1 MKWRQYWPEYFVALL
16 LLVLQGTRW
25 STTNAAA
32 VRSAGWTP
40 ERKLAVRNKVRDL
53 WYHGFN
59 NYMTF
64 AFPMDELTPL
74 SCSGQGPDWDH
85 PENYAS
91 NDVRGNY
98 SLTLIDVLDSLVVL
112 GDRPGFEKAVK
123 DVIESV
129 SFDVNTRPQV
139 FETTIRVL
147 GGLLSGHIFASQTNQ
162 TFFLPWYKGEL
173 LQLAHDLGERLLPA
187 FSTPTGLPY
196 ARINLRHG
204 VLKGEGIE
212 TCSAGAGSLMLEFAT
227 LSRLTGDDRFEKAAY
242 KAFFAVWNRRS
253 DAGLVGNTINIR
265 TGTWTKPE
273 VSGIGAGIDS
283 FHEYALKWYIL
294 RFELFV
300 WFFLTEF
307 PAAAMLS
314 FWTYGMTHT
323 QPLCAGPA
331 HQTDFGSGLFH
342 IIAELAEAVPQ
353 YRPVNMVS
361 GDTAYW
367 TVDSLSA
374 FWPGL
379 QVLAGDVQNAIKLH
393 LLYYNLWRKHSGLPE
408 VYDTNYKV
416 ATAHQY
422 PLRPEFI
429 ESSWYLYRATKDSFY
444 LDVGERVLFD
454 ITTRAKV
461 PCGLTGIKDLRTNA
475 RDDRMESF
483 ALSETL
489 KYLYLLF
496 DEENPLHRDDSN
508 YVFTTEG
515 HLLTLGNDLQKPSS
529 ARRKMRKVETH
540 QCPAYRPHHRNGSS
554 LSMGIRSRGDVDY
567 ARALLDQSPSDLDE
581 SAWSPNGWCE
591 RPNTDLFA
599 YDFIL
604 SAGGKL
610 VAEDISPSRLKL
622 DKVDDGFILHN
633 VTGIRINIVQRLD
646 GKGYDV
652 RKLGHYDVRSGNT
665 VYIADHNLFASPD
678 TFEGN
683 DDLRPLD
690 IPLRFFTTGSDPL
703 SEAQTGLPDLLNM
716 MEFATTGYTA
726 LFGPELGVSSEP
738 NALRIEKVD
747 GVPVYREP
755 TNANGCE
762 EYHERFQDVVLVAQ
776 RGECTFLQKLIR
788 ARDAGAAG
796 VLVISNE
803 NIALNPTAD
812 AAELEAAGDI
822 KDVALVVL
830 TPQVGQLVHEMLDS
844 TEERG
849 GQVMVQLDPEGVLVP
864 PVEISREQEKPK
876 PVENKILYLNG
887 HPLLNTRI
895 II

>member
-1 MKWRQYWPEYFVALL
+1 MKYWPEYFIALL
-16 LLVLQGTRW
+16 LLLLQGSPW
-25 STTNAAA
+25 KNANAAPS
-32 VRSAGWTP
+32 RSTGWTT
-40 ERKLAVRNKVRDL
+40 ERKLAIREKVREL

-98 SLTLIDVLDSLVVL
+98 SLTLIDVLDTLVVL
-112 GDRPGFEKAVK
+112 GDRPGFEKGVK
-123 DVIESV
+123 DVIEWV
-129 SFDVNTRPQV
+129 SLDVNTRPQV

-147 GGLLSGHIFASQTNQ
+147 GGLLSGHIFASEANQ
-162 TFFLPWYKGEL
+162 PFFLPWYNGEL

-204 VLKGEGIE
+204 VMRGEGTE
-212 TCSAGAGSLMLEFAT
+212 TCSAGAGSLILEFAT

-253 DAGLVGNTINIR
+253 DVGLVGNTINIR
-265 TGTWTKPE
+265 TGAWTKPE
-273 VSGIGAGIDS
+273 ISGIGAGIDS
-283 FHEYALKWYIL
+283 FHEYALKWYIMRL
-294 RFELFV
+294 EPCDVEFLDV
-300 WFFLTEF
+300 WDDSY
-307 PAAAMLS
+307 AAIMRWSRAPDG
-314 FWTYGMTHT
+314 FW
-323 QPLCAGPA
+323 
-331 HQTDFGSGLFH
+331 
-342 IIAELAEAVPQ
+342 
-353 YRPVNMVS
+353 YRPVNMNS

-408 VYDTNYKV
+408 VYDTNFKT
-416 ATAHQY
+416 ATSHQY

-429 ESSWYLYRATKDSFY
+429 ESTWYLYRATGDSFY
-444 LDVGERVLFD
+444 LDVGERILFD

-496 DEENPLHRDDSN
+496 DEDNPLHSDDSN

-515 HLLTLGNDLQKPSS
+515 HILSLGNELQKPST

-540 QCPAYRPHHRNGSS
+540 QCPIYKPYHHNGSG

-567 ARALLDQSPSDLDE
+567 ARSLLDQSASDLDE

-591 RPNTDLFA
+591 RPHTDLFA

-604 SAGGKL
+604 SANAKL
-610 VAEDISPSRLKL
+610 VPEDLSPSRLKL
-622 DKVDDGFILHN
+622 DVVDNGLILRN
-633 VTGIRINIVQRLD
+633 VTGIRIHIVQRID

-652 RKLGHYDVRSGNT
+652 RKLGHYDVRAGHV
-665 VYIADHNLFASPD
+665 VYIADPNLFSSSDP
-678 TFEGN
+678 FEGT
-683 DDLRPLD
+683 DDQRLLD
-690 IPLRFFTTGSDPL
+690 IPLRFFTTASDPL
-703 SEAQTGLPDLLNM
+703 SQAQTGLPDLLNM
-716 MEFATTGYTA
+716 MEVTTTGYTA
-726 LFGPELGVSSEP
+726 LFGPELAVPPGP
-738 NALRIEKVD
+738 NMHPLRMDHQD

-755 TNANGCE
+755 TNANGCDA
-762 EYHERFQDVVLVAQ
+762 YQERFQDAVLLVQ
-776 RGECTFLQKLIR
+776 RGECTFLQKVVR

-796 VLVISNE
+796 VLVISHE

-812 AAELEAAGDI
+812 VNELEEAGDL
-822 KDVALVVL
+822 KDVGLVVL
-830 TPQVGQLVHEMLDS
+830 TPQVGQTVHDMLDS

-849 GQVMVQLDPEGVLVP
+849 GQVMLQLDPEGLSAP
-864 PVEISREQEKPK
+864 PAEMSQEQEKPK
-876 PVENKILYLNG
+876 PDENRILYLNN

-895 II
+895 IT